1 MTTSALPLFLGRQA
15 KARRQT
21 LPRIRRQKWPV
32 KSLKKTNPGKS
43 LLDPFIGKLRYIF
56 PQNDASQTHRP
67 PDLFRPILE
76 LGANSVGYNTD
87 VRPILSDKCFLCHG
101 PDKTNNKAGLRLD
114 DEASAYAALKDTPG
128 KHAIVPGSLENSEV
142 WLRINSNDPDEVMP
156 TPESNLVLTDSEKEI
171 IASWI
176 KQGAEYEP
184 HWAFVPLPNKIPVP
198 TANSVTG

>member
-1 MTTSALPLFLGRQA
+1 MTLRKLIVLLTCSAQ
-15 KARRQT
+15 
-21 LPRIRRQKWPV
+21 
-32 KSLKKTNPGKS
+32 S
-43 LLDPFIGKLRYIF
+43 
-56 PQNDASQTHRP
+56 
-67 PDLFRPILE
+67 LE

-171 IASWI
+171 IGAWI
-176 KQGAEYEP
+176 KQGAKYEP
-184 HWAFVPLPNKIPVP
+184 HWAFVPLPDEVSVP
-198 TANSVTG
+198 TTSSMDWPRNPIDNFVVAKLQANDLKPSPEACLLYTSPSPRD